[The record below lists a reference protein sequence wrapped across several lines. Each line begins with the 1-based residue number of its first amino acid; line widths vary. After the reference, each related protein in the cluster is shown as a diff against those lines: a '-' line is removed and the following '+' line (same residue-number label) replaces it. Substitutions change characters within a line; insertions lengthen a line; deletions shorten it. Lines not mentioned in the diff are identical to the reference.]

1 MDQND
6 NQNKID
12 IKIIT
17 LGDSHVGKSCLIIK
31 YIENKFS
38 NSYVSTVGFDL
49 KHKQIILKDGN
60 KARLALFDTAGQE
73 RFRSIAKNY
82 IRKANGIL
90 LIYDISDKST
100 FLSIEKWM
108 ENIQDE
114 IDDKMPIILV
124 GNKSDLKDKRQVS
137 TEEGKKKAK
146 EYGFP
151 FYETSCKTGVN
162 VNKCFIELAG
172 LVHEKIGERPLKK
185 NFNKKIKK
193 GSSKDKEK
201 GCC

>member
-31 YIENKFS
+31 FIENKFS
-38 NSYVSTVGFDL
+38 NSYVSTIGFDL

-60 KARLALFDTAGQE
+60 KVRLTLFDTAGQE
-73 RFRSIAKNY
+73 RFRSLAKNY

-100 FLSIEKWM
+100 FISIEKWM

-114 IDDKMPIILV
+114 IDDKIPIILV
-124 GNKSDLKDKRQVS
+124 GNKSDLNDKRKVS
-137 TEEGKKKAK
+137 TEEGKKKAN

-162 VNKCFIELAG
+162 VNKCFIELAE
-172 LVHEKIGERPLKK
+172 LVYENTGKNPLK
-185 NFNKKIKK
+185 NSNQKIKK
-193 GSSKDKEK
+193 NSSKDKKK

>member
-31 YIENKFS
+31 FIENKFS
-38 NSYVSTVGFDL
+38 NSYVSTIGFDL

-60 KARLALFDTAGQE
+60 KVRLTLFDTAGQE
-73 RFRSIAKNY
+73 RFRSLAKNY

-100 FLSIEKWM
+100 FISIEKWM

-114 IDDKMPIILV
+114 IDDKIPIILV
-124 GNKSDLKDKRQVS
+124 GNKSDLNDKRKVS

-146 EYGFP
+146 EYEFP

-162 VNKCFIELAG
+162 VNKCFIELAE
-172 LVHEKIGERPLKK
+172 LVYENTGKNPLK
-185 NFNKKIKK
+185 NSNQKIKK
-193 GSSKDKEK
+193 NSSKDKKK

>member
-31 YIENKFS
+31 FIENKFS
-38 NSYVSTVGFDL
+38 NSYVSTIGFDL

-60 KARLALFDTAGQE
+60 KVRLTLFDTAGQE
-73 RFRSIAKNY
+73 RFRSLAKNY

-100 FLSIEKWM
+100 FISIEKWM

-114 IDDKMPIILV
+114 IDDKIPIILV
-124 GNKSDLKDKRQVS
+124 GNKSDLNDKRKVS

-162 VNKCFIELAG
+162 VNKCFIELAE
-172 LVHEKIGERPLKK
+172 LVYENTGKNPLK
-185 NFNKKIKK
+185 NSNQKIKK
-193 GSSKDKEK
+193 NSSKDKKK

>member
-17 LGDSHVGKSCLIIK
+17 LGDSHVGKSCLIVK
-31 YIENKFS
+31 YIENRFS
-38 NSYVSTVGFDL
+38 ISYASTIGFDL

-60 KARLALFDTAGQE
+60 KVRLTLFDTAGQE
-73 RFRSIAKNY
+73 RFRSLAKNY

-100 FLSIEKWM
+100 FISIEKWM

-114 IDDKMPIILV
+114 IDDKIPIILV
-124 GNKSDLKDKRQVS
+124 GNKSDLNDKRKVS
-137 TEEGKKKAK
+137 TEEGKKKAN

-162 VNKCFIELAG
+162 VNKCFIELAE
-172 LVHEKIGERPLKK
+172 LVYENTGKNPLK
-185 NFNKKIKK
+185 NSNQKIKK
-193 GSSKDKEK
+193 NSSKDKKK